1 VVLILLLEG
10 SQILALTLDVTLK
23 LKYLGETLLFV
34 CEPPRP
40 STDRA
45 VALIRST
52 IDDMEIPFSKGASQ
66 EWASISSLLESL
78 ALQPLCPN
86 RETLDYEYTADLFN
100 DLTGNVT
107 AALFSSMDILPGKK
121 VDINLLTNQQLLE
134 MYMKLLAFVY
144 IYFFVVASIS
154 MGLLA
159 AFQVLCRRH
168 EIHFHR
174 NISTTV
180 RIVLATSL
188 ASLVSF
194 ASHFPLAYSFMT
206 SPIILY
212 AFTLTLLCGQ
222 FHSPCLLFDM
232 KSDWLK
238 CSWLTDFWTISHP
251 GEMQRA
257 DGTGEAAPNLSVVHL
272 HRGWWK

>member
-1 VVLILLLEG
+1 LQQLWAQLHFPFHVVLILLLEG

-23 LKYLGETLLFV
+23 LKYLRETLQFV
-34 CEPPRP
+34 CESPRP
-40 STDRA
+40 SSDRA

-52 IDDMEIPFSKGASQ
+52 IDDMEIPFSRGSMQK
-66 EWASISSLLESL
+66 WASISSLLESL
-78 ALQPLCPN
+78 AVQPCPDP
-86 RETLDYEYTADLFN
+86 ETLDYKYTANLFN

-107 AALFSSMDILPGKK
+107 AALFSSMEILPSKK
-121 VDINLLTNQQLLE
+121 VDISLLANQQLLE

-144 IYFFVVASIS
+144 IYFFMISSSS

-159 AFQVLCRRH
+159 AFQVLSRRH

-174 NISTTV
+174 NVSTTV
-180 RIVLATSL
+180 RTVLTIFL

-212 AFTLTLLCGQ
+212 AFTLTPIFG
-222 FHSPCLLFDM
+222 
-232 KSDWLK
+232 
-238 CSWLTDFWTISHP
+238 
-251 GEMQRA
+251 
-257 DGTGEAAPNLSVVHL
+257 
-272 HRGWWK
+272 